1 MFANNEIKV
10 YKKQLKL
17 RILGAMLSDPEQLM
31 EYVARNPVSGK
42 YCCVMCNN
50 FSHMSKSNVRNHVE
64 SIHFPDTFSYS
75 CSLCTSIFKT
85 RQELYRHRSQNH
97 RNVMAKY
104 QNS

>member
-1 MFANNEIKV
+1 M
-10 YKKQLKL
+10 KL
-17 RILGAMLSDPEQLM
+17 LVLGAKLNDPEQLM
-31 EYVARNPVSGK
+31 EYVVRDPESGK
-42 YCCVMCNN
+42 YYCVMCNN
-50 FSHMSKSNVRNHVE
+50 FSHLSKSNVRNHVE

-75 CSLCTSIFKT
+75 CSLCASTFKT